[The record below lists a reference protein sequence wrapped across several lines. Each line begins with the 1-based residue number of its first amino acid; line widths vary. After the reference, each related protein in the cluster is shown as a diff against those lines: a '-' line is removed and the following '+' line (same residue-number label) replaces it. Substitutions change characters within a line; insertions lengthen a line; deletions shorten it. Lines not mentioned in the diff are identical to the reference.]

1 MSKKLEGKIALI
13 TGGSAGIGL
22 ATAKQF
28 VEEGAYVYIV
38 GRRKPELEAAVASIG
53 SSVTAIQGDVTNLA
67 DLDRI
72 YAQISKE
79 KGRVDIVFAN
89 AGGGPLVP
97 LGSITEEHFDQV
109 FNVNV
114 KALVFTVQK
123 ALPLMPDGGTI
134 ILTGSIVGIKGFPA
148 FSIYSAAKAAVRNFA
163 RTWTTDL
170 KDRGI
175 RVNVISPGPIDTP
188 LLNEAF
194 SNPNDMK
201 ALASTVVMGRL
212 GRPEEIAKAV
222 TFLAS
227 GDASFITGAELF
239 VDGGAAQV

>member
-1 MSKKLEGKIALI
+1 MD
-13 TGGSAGIGL
+13 
-22 ATAKQF
+22 
-28 VEEGAYVYIV
+28 
-38 GRRKPELEAAVASIG
+38 AAVASIG
-53 SSVTAIQGDVTNLA
+53 SNVTAIQGDVTKLV

-72 YAQISKE
+72 YAQIAKE

-89 AGGGPLVP
+89 AGGSPLVP
-97 LGSITEEHFDQV
+97 LGSITEEHFDAV

-114 KALVFTVQK
+114 KAVVFTAQK
-123 ALPLMPDGGTI
+123 ALPLLPDGGTI

-170 KDRGI
+170 KDRSI